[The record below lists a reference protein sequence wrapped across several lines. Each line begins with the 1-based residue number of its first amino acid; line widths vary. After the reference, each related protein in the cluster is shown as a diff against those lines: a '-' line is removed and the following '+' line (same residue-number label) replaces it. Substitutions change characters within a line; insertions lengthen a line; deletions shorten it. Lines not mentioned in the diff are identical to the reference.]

1 MRLSIE
7 TLKKIEAELGEFDI
21 SQVMGGTNDMYL
33 RFGYWNQI
41 NIGKLSEI
49 LGTAIIVEEDSDY
62 DDDCG
67 YKYMYRLF
75 DTIFYNKTKLNELY

>member
-7 TLKKIEAELGEFDI
+7 VLKKIESELGEFDI
-21 SQVMGGTNDMYL
+21 SQVMGGTNDVYL

-41 NIGKLSEI
+41 NTGKLSEI
-49 LGTAIIVEEDSDY
+49 LGTSIIVEEDSDY

>member
-7 TLKKIEAELGEFDI
+7 VLKKVENEFGEFDI
-21 SQVMGGTNDMYL
+21 SQVIGGTNDVYL

-49 LGTAIIVEEDSDY
+49 LGEFIIVEEDSDY

-75 DTIFYNKTKLNELY
+75 DTIFHNKNKINELY

>member
-7 TLKKIEAELGEFDI
+7 VLKKIESEFGEFDI
-21 SQVMGGTNDMYL
+21 SQVMGGSNDVYL
-33 RFGYWNQI
+33 RFGYWNKI
-41 NIGKLSEI
+41 NQGKLTEI
-49 LGTAIIVEEDSDY
+49 LGEFIIVEEDSDY

-75 DTIFYNKTKLNELY
+75 DSMFYRK

>member
-33 RFGYWNQI
+33 RFGYWNKI

-49 LGTAIIVEEDSDY
+49 LGEFIIVEEDSDY

-67 YKYMYRLF
+67 HKYMYRLF